1 MKAKLILLCAA
12 ALLIG
17 APALAQ
23 QAPPAPPAPPAPHD
37 PLAESLFPPELV
49 MANQRALGLDDEQKS
64 YLRQEISE
72 AQARFLNLQWDLQ
85 DAMESLKTLLDQ
97 QQVNEQQVLAQ
108 LDKVLEAERRIKRAQ
123 MGLMVRIKNKL
134 TPEQQARLRELR
146 PRPPA
151 PPRAPAAPRPPSPP
165 EPRPQLQ

>member
-1 MKAKLILLCAA
+1 M
-12 ALLIG
+12 
-17 APALAQ
+17 
-23 QAPPAPPAPPAPHD
+23 PHD
-37 PLAESLFPPELV
+37 PLADALFPPELV
-49 MANQRALGLDDEQKS
+49 MANQRALGLEADQKA

-72 AQARFLNLQWDLQ
+72 AQARFLTLQWDLQ
-85 DAMESLKTLLDQ
+85 DAMESLKALLDQ

-123 MGLMVRIKNKL
+123 MTLMVRIKNKL

-151 PPRAPAAPRPPSPP
+151 PPRAPIAPQAPAPPRPPQPPSPP
-165 EPRPQLQ
+165 EPPPEL

>member
-1 MKAKLILLCAA
+1 MKASFILLGAT
-12 ALLIG
+12 LLLT

-49 MANQRALGLDDEQKS
+49 MANQRAIGLDDEQKA
-64 YLRQEISE
+64 YLRREISE

-85 DAMESLKTLLDQ
+85 DAMESLKSLLDQ
-97 QQVNEQQVLAQ
+97 EQVNEQQILAQ

-134 TPEQQARLRELR
+134 TSEQQTRLRELR

-165 EPRPQLQ
+165 EPRPQSP

>member
-1 MKAKLILLCAA
+1 MKASLILLGAT
-12 ALLIG
+12 LLLT
-17 APALAQ
+17 APTLAQ
-23 QAPPAPPAPPAPHD
+23 QAPPAPPAAPAPHD

-49 MANQRALGLDDEQKS
+49 MANQRAIGLDDEQKA
-64 YLRQEISE
+64 YLRREISE

-85 DAMESLKTLLDQ
+85 DAMESLKSLLDQ
-97 QQVNEQQVLAQ
+97 EQVNEQQILAQ
-108 LDKVLEAERRIKRAQ
+108 LDKVLDAERRIKRAQ

-134 TPEQQARLRELR
+134 TAEQQARLREFR

-165 EPRPQLQ
+165 EPRPQLP

>member
-1 MKAKLILLCAA
+1 MKASFILLGAT
-12 ALLIG
+12 LLLT

-49 MANQRALGLDDEQKS
+49 MANQRAIGLDDEQKA
-64 YLRQEISE
+64 YLRREISE

-85 DAMESLKTLLDQ
+85 DAMESLKSLLDQ
-97 QQVNEQQVLAQ
+97 EQVNEQQILAQ
-108 LDKVLEAERRIKRAQ
+108 LDKVLDTERRIKRAQ

-134 TPEQQARLRELR
+134 TSEQQTRLRELR

-165 EPRPQLQ
+165 EPRPQLP

>member
-12 ALLIG
+12 ALLTV

-23 QAPPAPPAPPAPHD
+23 QAPPAPPAPHD

-49 MANQRALGLDDEQKS
+49 MANQRAIGLDDEQKA

-72 AQARFLNLQWDLQ
+72 AQARFLNLQWELQ

-97 QQVNEQQVLAQ
+97 PQASEQQVLAQ
-108 LDKVLEAERRIKRAQ
+108 LDKVLDAERRIKRAQ
-123 MGLMVRIKNKL
+123 MSLMVRIKNKL
-134 TPEQQARLRELR
+134 TPEQQTRLRELR
-146 PRPPA
+146 PRLPA

-165 EPRPQLQ
+165 EPRPELQ

>member
-1 MKAKLILLCAA
+1 MKASLILLGAT
-12 ALLIG
+12 LLLT
-17 APALAQ
+17 APTLAQ
-23 QAPPAPPAPPAPHD
+23 QAPPAPPAAPAPHD

-49 MANQRALGLDDEQKS
+49 MANQRAIGLDDEQKA
-64 YLRQEISE
+64 YLRREISE

-85 DAMESLKTLLDQ
+85 DAMESLKSLLDQ
-97 QQVNEQQVLAQ
+97 EQVNEQQILAQ
-108 LDKVLEAERRIKRAQ
+108 LDKVLDAERRIKRAQ

-134 TPEQQARLRELR
+134 TSEQQARLRELR

-165 EPRPQLQ
+165 EPRPQLP

>member
-1 MKAKLILLCAA
+1 MKASLILLGAT
-12 ALLIG
+12 LLLT
-17 APALAQ
+17 APTLAQ
-23 QAPPAPPAPPAPHD
+23 QAPPAPPAAPAPHD

-49 MANQRALGLDDEQKS
+49 MANQRAIGLDDEQKA

-85 DAMESLKTLLDQ
+85 DAMESLKSLLDQ
-97 QQVNEQQVLAQ
+97 EQVNEQQILAQ
-108 LDKVLEAERRIKRAQ
+108 LDKVLDAERRIKRAQ

-134 TPEQQARLRELR
+134 TAEQQARLREFR

-165 EPRPQLQ
+165 EPRPQLP